1 MKVTLQLAE
10 PDTPATRVHG
20 LGVPKVPDAVD
31 VMFRLKVT
39 VPVGVV
45 EPVTVA
51 VHNEPWLMNTG
62 LVQETVIPAAGV
74 GLTVIV
80 FEVVGP
86 LPAWTLSLAL

>member
-20 LGVPKVPDAVD
+20 LGVPKVPEAVD

-45 EPVTVA
+45 EAVTVA
-51 VHNEPWLMNTG
+51 VHVDAWLMNTG

-86 LPAWTLSLAL
+86 LPA